1 MIGERKTTANEIRGV
16 LNASRYL
23 GYPEWDEVD
32 GFMVASGVDDSRNPS
47 CAVLTEDAARII
59 VAEIVGASAIAASA

>member
-1 MIGERKTTANEIRGV
+1 MIGERKRTADEVRRV

-23 GYPEWDEVD
+23 GYPEWDDVD
-32 GFMVASGVDDSRNPS
+32 GFMVASGFDDSRNPS

-59 VAEIVGASAIAASA
+59 VAEIVGASAVAVSA